1 MSAAMPTFARGL
13 QSLFGF
19 DPVMRK
25 ECTGLSRRWTM
36 YAFRFGYVLIL
47 ILVILTLWLDYRRYM
62 NLDSSTYARMGREF
76 FHLFTAWQ
84 FGLLALGGIAWTSD
98 LIAKEV
104 RGNTLGVLTATP
116 LSPMRIVLGKWK
128 SSLGYLA
135 IVILAGLPILALG
148 IALGA
153 VEPLDLARVTVLTLS
168 MAMMCA
174 AFGLFVSTLSTSS
187 FTCLLG
193 GIAGMVLLVLCPV
206 FLSFLTGEPGPI
218 SAAAWVHPVYALAA
232 TTSGGRIFG
241 GGADKWSWLTSFV
254 SVAVFSYLMLGFAA
268 LRLTTLSR
276 RVPRP
281 PWVRRLFEG
290 LDRYFANHRLGIPIW
305 RSRSDV
311 WDWNPLLWKELRFRM
326 TGRLHYT
333 IRILVILLLIGG
345 ALITIVGE
353 NLLRSEFHLT
363 AYTLLTVLV
372 LLASMGAGATAF
384 AREKELRQWDMLRTI
399 PVDAPSMVGAKLA
412 GGFVSLLPFAALYAM
427 GGLLIILMSGARGYS
442 YYRYR
447 DEGYA
452 WTLIL
457 STVSFSTF
465 LVSLGLYLSAR
476 LDTTKKAF
484 SGTLAAALI
493 ILILVPILL
502 SLMESSRDT
511 AGFILAVTNPFFH
524 VRALSG
530 MWGRNE
536 MFTQGT
542 VGHLLIYSALSAI
555 LVRKCIKRIR
565 MA

>member
-1 MSAAMPTFARGL
+1 MSAAEPTFAGRLGAI
-13 QSLFGF
+13 FGF

-36 YAFRFGYVLIL
+36 YVFRCAYVLIL
-47 ILVILTLWLDYRRYM
+47 ILVIWTLWLDYRRHV
-62 NLDSSTYARMGREF
+62 NLDASIYARMGREF
-76 FHLFTAWQ
+76 FNLFTAWQ
-84 FGLLALGGIAWTSD
+84 FGLLALGGIAWTAD

-116 LSPMRIVLGKWK
+116 LSPMSIVLGKWK
-128 SSLGYLA
+128 SSLGYLS

-174 AFGLFVSTLSTSS
+174 AFGLFVSTLSTAS

-193 GIAGMVLLVLCPV
+193 GIAGMVILILCPV
-206 FLSFLTGEPGPI
+206 FLSFQTRDPWPI

-241 GGADKWSWLTSFV
+241 GGADTWSWLTSFC
-254 SVAVFSYLMLGFAA
+254 SVVAFSYLMLVFAA
-268 LRLTTLSR
+268 RRLTTLSR

-281 PWVRRLFEG
+281 PLARRIFEG
-290 LDRYFANHRLGIPIW
+290 LDRYFANHPLGVPIW
-305 RSRSDV
+305 RSRSNV

-333 IRILVILLLIGG
+333 IRILVLLLLVGA
-345 ALITIVGE
+345 ALISIVGE
-353 NLLRSEFHLT
+353 GLVRSEFHLV

-384 AREKELRQWDMLRTI
+384 AREKELHQWDMLRTI

-427 GGLLIILMSGARGYS
+427 GGLLIIVMSGARGYS
-442 YYRYR
+442 YSYR

-457 STVSFSTF
+457 STVSFSMF

-484 SGTLAAALI
+484 SGTLAVALI

-502 SLMESSRDT
+502 SFMEASRPT
-511 AGFILAVTNPFFH
+511 ERFILAVTNPFFH
-524 VRALSG
+524 VRALAG
-530 MWGRNE
+530 MWGRDDL
-536 MFTQGT
+536 FAQGT
-542 VGHLLIYSALSAI
+542 VGHVLIYSAMSAI
-555 LVRKCIKRIR
+555 LLRLCVARIR
-565 MA
+565 KA